1 MMSIDSIYVNYSGVS
16 NVLDELT
23 TADSQIQAQLTELQ
37 QQIQPLRAT
46 WSGTSEQEYEMIQA
60 KWNTHLATMQGI
72 LNGPVRNTLNEMQI
86 NYAQT
91 DNGLAAQWQAIP

>member
-1 MMSIDSIYVNYSGVS
+1 MSIDSIFVNYSGVGD
-16 NVLDELT
+16 VLDMLT
-23 TADSQIQAQLTELQ
+23 DADSKIQAQISQLQ
-37 QQIQPLRAT
+37 QDIQPLQAT
-46 WSGTSEQEYEMIQA
+46 WSGVSEEEYQRVQA
-60 KWNTHLATMQGI
+60 KWTIHMTTMQGI